1 MTMSEAGMFFDDA
14 RLDDQDVLASHDGQL
29 RWLAGAGARIRIEAD
44 GVQADGLAV
53 DEHFRPRGVVV
64 IGAEARLIRAVLERI
79 CPVPLVAW
87 GFAGLPGWVGPLD
100 LVVVLASRDDSTQL
114 TSSVDEATRR
124 GASLVVAC
132 PSDSRLASRLPS
144 TAARVN
150 TRTADP
156 TAAAIVVLQLLH
168 QFGLGPRV
176 SAQTAA
182 DAADLVA
189 EESSPHRDLATNPA
203 KHLALS
209 LADAEPLIWG
219 GSVLAAR
226 ASRRIAEAIRVASG
240 RPALAAEAEDLLPV
254 LTACPRRDLF
264 ADPFDQTLA
273 ARPVLVTLEGPSA
286 DEQVL
291 AARRE
296 LVAIADDRDVRV
308 CPIHAEH
315 DNDIDRY
322 VSLLL
327 KGSYAATYLGIGLTQ
342 D

>member
-1 MTMSEAGMFFDDA
+1 MTSTFDDA
-14 RLDDQDVLASHDGQL
+14 RLDDPDVLAQYDHQL

-44 GVQADGLAV
+44 GVQTDRLAV

-64 IGAEARLIRAVLERI
+64 IGEEARLIRAVLERI

-87 GFAGLPGWVGPLD
+87 AFAGLPGWVGPLD
-100 LVVVLASRDDSTQL
+100 LVVVLASRDDSPQYL
-114 TSSVDEATRR
+114 SSVVEASRR
-124 GASLVVAC
+124 GALLLVAS
-132 PSDSRLASRLPS
+132 PNDSRLSSQLPS

-156 TAAAIVVLQLLH
+156 TAAAIVVLQILH
-168 QFGLGPRV
+168 QFGLGPLV

-226 ASRRIAEAIRVASG
+226 ASRRIAEAIRLACG
-240 RPALAAEAEDLLPV
+240 RPALAAEAEDLLPI
-254 LTACPRRDLF
+254 LTACPPRDVF
-264 ADPFDQTLA
+264 ADPVDDVVA
-273 ARPVLVTLEGPSA
+273 ARPVLVTLEDPSA

-291 AARRE
+291 AARQR
-296 LVAIADDRDVRV
+296 LVQIADDRDVRV
-308 CPIHAEH
+308 CAIHAEH
-315 DNDIDRY
+315 DNDVDRY

-327 KGSYAATYLGIGLTQ
+327 KGTYAASYLGIGLGG
-342 D
+342 